1 MTLATELS
9 IRLETRLDGF
19 LISEAWDPR
28 VRALAGR
35 LRALP
40 LYADMRSCILI
51 RPSGELLE
59 VDSDQDWSTDLSVRP
74 AGLDMAWRRRVL
86 RAGVLKFPELQ
97 DVLEAALGD

>member
-1 MTLATELS
+1 MKLTPELS
-9 IRLETRLDGF
+9 KRIEARLAAF
-19 LISEAWDPR
+19 LTSEAWDPS

-40 LYADMRSCILI
+40 LYADMGACILL

-59 VDSDQDWSTDLSVRP
+59 VGTDQDWSGEVSASAAELDAEWRP
-74 AGLDMAWRRRVL
+74 RVL
-86 RAGVLKFPELQ
+86 RAGVVKYPELE

>member
-1 MTLATELS
+1 MTLAPDLS
-9 IRLETRLDGF
+9 VRLAACLEAF
-19 LISEAWDPR
+19 LASDAWDPR

-40 LYADMRSCILI
+40 IYADMSAFILI

-59 VDSDQDWSTDLSVRP
+59 VDSGQDWSGEVSARAAT
-74 AGLDMAWRRRVL
+74 LDTAWRRRVL
-86 RAGVLKFPELQ
+86 RAGILKYPELQ

>member
-1 MTLATELS
+1 VTLPPDLS
-9 IRLETRLDGF
+9 NRLAARLDAF
-19 LISEAWDPR
+19 LTSGTWDPR

-40 LYADMRSCILI
+40 LYADMRTCILI

-59 VDSDQDWSTDLSVRP
+59 VDSDRDWSTDVSAHP
-74 AGLDMAWRRRVL
+74 AGLDTAWRRRVL
-86 RAGVLKFPELQ
+86 RAAVLKYPELQ

>member
-1 MTLATELS
+1 MTLAPELS

-28 VRALAGR
+28 VRTLAGR

-59 VDSDQDWSTDLSVRP
+59 VDSNQDWSGEVSARAAT
-74 AGLDMAWRRRVL
+74 LDTAWRRRVL
-86 RAGVLKFPELQ
+86 RAGILKYPELQ

>member
-1 MTLATELS
+1 MTLAPDLS
-9 IRLETRLDGF
+9 IRLEACLDGF
-19 LISEAWDPR
+19 LASGAWDPR

-35 LRALP
+35 IRALP
-40 LYADMRSCILI
+40 LYADMSAFILI
-51 RPSGELLE
+51 RPSGELVE

-97 DVLEAALGD
+97 DVLEAALGN

>member
-1 MTLATELS
+1 MTLAPDLS
-9 IRLETRLDGF
+9 VRLEACLDAF
-19 LISEAWDPR
+19 LASDAWDPR

-40 LYADMRSCILI
+40 IYADMSAFILI

-97 DVLEAALGD
+97 DVLEAALGN

>member
-1 MTLATELS
+1 MTLAPELS

-59 VDSDQDWSTDLSVRP
+59 VDSNQDWSGEVSARAAT
-74 AGLDMAWRRRVL
+74 LDTAWRRRVL
-86 RAGVLKFPELQ
+86 RAGILKYPELQ